1 MQKIQTWIGP
11 IQWYQPQIKN
21 IFQYNGGTIAA
32 AEKIKQLSFKVQEEA
47 KDDHMI
53 PGIQNNLLSTNKFAK
68 AKYILIF
75 DEEEVNIYDATNT

>member
-1 MQKIQTWIGP
+1 
-11 IQWYQPQIKN
+11 
-21 IFQYNGGTIAA
+21 
-32 AEKIKQLSFKVQEEA
+32 
-47 KDDHMI
+47 MI